1 FPTSSD
7 KQYLVQIL
15 STQSREI
22 TTTLADAVLSS
33 LPNAHVMGHS
43 TRNVIL
49 EGEIF
54 TSGCLVSVIEFEQ
67 TTLTSAVQTYSYS
80 PDIDGGELKRSLLMQ
95 HNSQVIL
102 SFAVQIER
110 RDYPL
115 FQTFASEEVVI
126 SGGLAQS
133 IDDGCW
139 VLYQNRVYDNAVVA
153 VALHSDTLKLWTDA
167 YSEWNPI

>member
-1 FPTSSD
+1 MRAFSKLVHDVSQLNDFLVTFPTSSD

-67 TTLTSAVQTYSYS
+67 TTLTSAV
-80 PDIDGGELKRSLLMQ
+80 
-95 HNSQVIL
+95 
-102 SFAVQIER
+102 
-110 RDYPL
+110 
-115 FQTFASEEVVI
+115 
-126 SGGLAQS
+126 
-133 IDDGCW
+133 
-139 VLYQNRVYDNAVVA
+139 
-153 VALHSDTLKLWTDA
+153 
-167 YSEWNPI
+167 

>member
-1 FPTSSD
+1 MRAFSKLVHDVSQLNDFLVTFPTSSD

-54 TSGCLVSVIEFEQ
+54 TSGCLVSVIEFE
-67 TTLTSAVQTYSYS
+67 
-80 PDIDGGELKRSLLMQ
+80 
-95 HNSQVIL
+95 
-102 SFAVQIER
+102 
-110 RDYPL
+110 
-115 FQTFASEEVVI
+115 
-126 SGGLAQS
+126 
-133 IDDGCW
+133 
-139 VLYQNRVYDNAVVA
+139 
-153 VALHSDTLKLWTDA
+153 
-167 YSEWNPI
+167 